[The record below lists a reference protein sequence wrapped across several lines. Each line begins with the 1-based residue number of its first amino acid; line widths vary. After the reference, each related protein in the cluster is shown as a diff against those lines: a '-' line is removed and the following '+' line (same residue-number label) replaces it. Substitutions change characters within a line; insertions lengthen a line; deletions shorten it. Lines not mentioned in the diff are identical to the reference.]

1 MLINQCVANSAD
13 PGKGRQ
19 MPVHYGNK
27 ELNNLTVSS
36 PLSKDWPIQQHRSH
50 KPQEPATP
58 SGQQMRREFQLFI
71 VEREQPVWEI
81 FQQPSI
87 LLPL

>member
-1 MLINQCVANSAD
+1 MLINQCIANSVD

-50 KPQEPATP
+50 KPQEPAMP
-58 SGQQMRREFQLFI
+58 SERPMRKELQQSI
-71 VEREQPVWEI
+71 VERELPVWEI